1 MKSLLSRP
9 VITFL
14 LIAFGFTYVVEG
26 WFYLAGGFE
35 GTGPFAT
42 LYLMI
47 AMFGPAI
54 AALVCSL
61 LYDKG
66 RRGAALGLVVGKF
79 ITILK
84 WLPYA
89 WLVPILLAIS
99 AALMTLPLSGQ
110 NPANPIESF
119 SNILTETGVTE
130 SDLSKIPIEA
140 LFWLQMGI
148 GIPAGILINTII
160 LTFSEELGWR
170 GWLQPRL
177 TGMGF
182 WPMCAVIGL
191 IWGLWHAP
199 IILMGY
205 NYPGM
210 GWGGVAMM
218 SVFCILLTPYLALLR
233 ERGAGAW
240 GAGAFHG
247 SVNAVTGASLMILPN
262 PTWPWNGLLGI
273 AGILVF
279 AAGLALIGVYRR
291 ARPIN

>member
-1 MKSLLSRP
+1 MKALLSGP
-9 VITFL
+9 VVTFL
-14 LIAFGFTYVVEG
+14 LIAFAFSYAVEA
-26 WFYLAGGFE
+26 WFYLAGGFK

-42 LYLMI
+42 LYLML

-54 AALVCSL
+54 AALSCSL

-66 RRGAALGLVVGKF
+66 RRAAALGLIVDKF
-79 ITILK
+79 TTILK
-84 WLPYA
+84 WLAYA
-89 WLVPILLAIS
+89 WGVPIVLAVS
-99 AALMTLPLSGQ
+99 AALLAVLLSGQ
-110 NPANPIESF
+110 NFANPIETF
-119 SNILTETGVTE
+119 SKMLAEA
-130 SDLSKIPIEA
+130 DIPDEKLPKMSIEA

-148 GIPAGILINTII
+148 GVPTGILTNTII

-182 WPMCAVIGL
+182 WPMCFVIGL

-199 IILMGY
+199 LILMGF
-205 NYPGM
+205 NYPGL

-218 SVFCILLTPYLALLR
+218 CLFCILLTPYLALLR
-233 ERGAGAW
+233 EYGTGAW

-247 SVNAVTGASLMILPN
+247 SINAVTGASLMILPN

-273 AGILVF
+273 AGILVLT
-279 AAGLALIGVYRR
+279 AGLALIEAYRR